1 MVDRRN
7 LRPAA
12 IRAISSHIVSIHE
25 ELTCLF
31 IVCETMFTVGESE
44 AISYANGT
52 EQQTQE
58 RRLKILAGDL
68 TPKNLW
74 SKKADLKFN
83 ASNEEGDGSNKQRRR
98 KTITNEFRMLM

>member
-1 MVDRRN
+1 
-7 LRPAA
+7 
-12 IRAISSHIVSIHE
+12 
-25 ELTCLF
+25 
-31 IVCETMFTVGESE
+31 MFTVGESE

-58 RRLKILAGDL
+58 HRLKILAGEDL

-83 ASNEEGDGSNKQRRR
+83 ASNEEGDGSNKHRRG